1 MNRDILINKTISNIS
16 LLPDFRLKEVSEY
29 VDFLLKTYNSKKLTE
44 DIMELS
50 SKSLD
55 FLIEEDELY
64 SESDLIEKF

>member
-1 MNRDILINKTISNIS
+1 MNRDILINKTINNIS

-55 FLIEEDELY
+55 N
-64 SESDLIEKF
+64 DLFNPISIVP